1 MWYSDNIVIRLAK
14 MLGGL
19 VATAVLVMLWLT
31 IIFSFPEQEDN
42 PNGTAL
48 VKSCEDTGPIT
59 RRGFGHNWNCT
70 AEVRDDE
77 TGKTWT
83 SQIDMNFFTPEDIG
97 KEKKLIWGYGGSRT
111 SHNTEKRTY
120 TRVED
125 GYSSATN
132 TLVAIVAT
140 GVVGIPALLMLS
152 TALNWIGT
160 QEEQRKWREKL
171 HGTPEE
177 RAAKKRKER
186 EADERFRERQ
196 ARIAAA
202 RKQAK
207 EERQQKKR

>member
-19 VATAVLVMLWLT
+19 VVVAVIVMLWPT
-31 IIFSFPEQEDN
+31 IIYSFPEQKDN

-70 AEVRDDE
+70 AEIRDDE
-77 TGKTWT
+77 TGQTWT
-83 SQIDMNFFTPEDIG
+83 ASIDMNFFTPEDIG
-97 KEKKLIWGYGGSRT
+97 KQKRLVWGYGGSRT

-120 TRVED
+120 TRAED
-125 GYSSATN
+125 GYSSGTT
-132 TLVAIVAT
+132 TLVALVTT

-152 TALNWIGT
+152 KALAWSGT
-160 QEEQRKWREKL
+160 QEEQRKKREKI

-177 RAAKKRKER
+177 RAAEKQKDDQFWAQIRANREERKK
-186 EADERFRERQ
+186 A
-196 ARIAAA
+196 
-202 RKQAK
+202 
-207 EERQQKKR
+207 RQQKKG